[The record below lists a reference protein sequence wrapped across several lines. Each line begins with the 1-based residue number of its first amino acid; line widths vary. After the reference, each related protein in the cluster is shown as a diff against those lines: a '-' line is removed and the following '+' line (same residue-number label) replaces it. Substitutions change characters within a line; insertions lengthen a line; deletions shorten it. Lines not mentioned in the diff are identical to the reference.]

1 MYVKFVSDLDYM
13 FNQATGKWDVPA
25 VEWETPYGRF
35 RERFESEEERSQ
47 ALAENEA
54 YNETPEVKAY
64 IQEMDEA
71 EDKWRAEAFTAELF
85 EYALENNQAVSL
97 SGAIRF
103 AECFKPKVQVHIAKL
118 VCLHNKHILKA
129 KRVPAPAMNT
139 IADFL

>member
-13 FNQATGKWDVPA
+13 FNQATGQWDVPA

-35 RERFESEEERSQ
+35 RERFESEEERSK
-47 ALAENEA
+47 ALTENQA

-71 EDKWRAEAFTAELF
+71 EDKWRAEVYTAELF
-85 EYALENNQAVSL
+85 DHALENNQTVSL

-103 AECFKPKVQVHIAKL
+103 AECYSARMQKLIAAL
-118 VCLHNKHILKA
+118 VCTHNKLMLKA
-129 KRVPAPAMNT
+129 KRVPSPAMNT
-139 IADFL
+139 IADFM

>member
-13 FNQATGKWDVPA
+13 FNKATGKWDVPA

-35 RERFESEEERSQ
+35 RERFESEEARSK
-47 ALAENEA
+47 ALSENEA
-54 YNETPEVKAY
+54 YNKFPEVQAY

-71 EDKWRAEAFTAELF
+71 EDKWSAEMYTAEFF
-85 EYALENNQAVSL
+85 EYAMENGVTVSL
-97 SGAIRF
+97 RDAISF
-103 AECFKPKVQVHIAKL
+103 AECFKPRVKAHIANL
-118 VCLHNKHILKA
+118 VCLHNKLMLKA